1 MSDFYSNVKELTDS
15 EFKTIS
21 SYIEKNVGIKLP
33 PVKRLMIQSRLFGRL
48 KTLKMQNFKEY
59 LEYVFSSSD
68 GIELTH
74 MIDTLTT
81 NLTHFFR
88 EADHFNYMTNNT
100 LPELAARGKNN
111 VEIWSAGCS
120 TGEEPYTISIVMQ
133 EFMRKNPGKFGNYSI
148 LATDV
153 STKVLTKAANGV
165 YAIQSLEN
173 MTLEMKRRYFLKG
186 KNQSET
192 PIVKVKK
199 ELSDNVTFHQ
209 LNFMDENFNF
219 RKEMDIIFCR
229 NVLIYFDKPT
239 QKAVIEKFLKYL
251 PVGGYLFLGHSETIF
266 GMDLPLETVF
276 PMVFRKIN

>member
-1 MSDFYSNVKELTDS
+1 MSDFYSNVKELTDA

-48 KTLKMQNFKEY
+48 KILKMKNFKEY
-59 LEYVFSSSD
+59 IDHVFSSDD
-68 GIELTH
+68 GVELTH

-88 EADHFNYMTNNT
+88 ESDHFDYMTNNT
-100 LPELAARGKNN
+100 LPEFVSQGKKN

-133 EFMRKNPGKFGNYSI
+133 EFMRKNPNKFASYSI
-148 LATDV
+148 LATDI

-165 YAIQSLEN
+165 YPIQTIEN
-173 MTLEMKRRYFLKG
+173 ITLDMKRRYFLKG
-186 KNQSET
+186 KNQSEN
-192 PIVKVKK
+192 PLVKVKK
-199 ELSDNVTFHQ
+199 ELSDNITFHQ
-209 LNFMDENFNF
+209 LNFMDENFKF

-239 QKAVIEKFLKYL
+239 QKAVIEKFLRYL

-266 GMDLPLETVF
+266 GMDLPLKTVF
-276 PMVFRKIN
+276 PMVFTKTN